1 MENRFKYVWIKSF
14 LELLFCCLWL
24 MSKCTCEVPNQEYVQ
39 HGLAS
44 TNNWVLLSLFK
55 EAHVLCSVC
64 DYVYSTWIILDYI
77 GQFYEAVFYSVLL
90 IIKDVRITWNKE
102 LKVLAIERTISW
114 ASLGKDMY
122 QASVA

>member
-1 MENRFKYVWIKSF
+1 MSYVRFVIMYIQ
-14 LELLFCCLWL
+14 L
-24 MSKCTCEVPNQEYVQ
+24 
-39 HGLAS
+39 
-44 TNNWVLLSLFK
+44 
-55 EAHVLCSVC
+55 
-64 DYVYSTWIILDYI
+64 YI